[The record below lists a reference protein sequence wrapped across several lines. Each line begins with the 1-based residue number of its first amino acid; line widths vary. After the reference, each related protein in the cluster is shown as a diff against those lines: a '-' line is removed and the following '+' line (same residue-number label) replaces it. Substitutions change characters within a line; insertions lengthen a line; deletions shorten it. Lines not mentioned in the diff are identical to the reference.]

1 MLIYLILSLALLFQ
15 TPAMAYIDPGSG
27 SYLFQVTIAALLG
40 GLYAI
45 KLYWQNLKAWFNKKF
60 KRKSDK

>member
-1 MLIYLILSLALLFQ
+1 MLIYLIVLLCLLIQ
-15 TPAMAYIDPGSG
+15 APAMAYIDPGSG

-45 KLYWQNLKAWFNKKF
+45 KLYWQSLKAWFNKKF
-60 KRKSDK
+60 KKKSDI